1 MALKYEIINCLCF
14 KGKYWGIVMFIEYL
28 VRKYYCSNLLSYL
41 NTFKRVEEKK
51 SK

>member
-1 MALKYEIINCLCF
+1 
-14 KGKYWGIVMFIEYL
+14 MFIEYL
-28 VRKYYCSNLLSYL
+28 VRKYYCSNLLLAYL